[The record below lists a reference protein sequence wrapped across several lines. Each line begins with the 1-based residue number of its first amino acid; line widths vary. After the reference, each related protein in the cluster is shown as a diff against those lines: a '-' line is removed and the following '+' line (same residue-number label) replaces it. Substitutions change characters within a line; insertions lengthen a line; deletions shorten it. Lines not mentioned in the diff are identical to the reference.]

1 MQIKTTMKYHLTPV
15 RKAVIKKPTLKAG
28 EDAMKREPSCT
39 VGGNVN
45 SNRHYG
51 RQYRDSFK
59 NWNKTT
65 I

>member
-39 VGGNVN
+39 VGGNI
-45 SNRHYG
+45 SIHKPAEII
-51 RQYRDSFK
+51 DF
-59 NWNKTT
+59 
-65 I
+65 